1 MYGSD
6 GVVEWS
12 PVDKACAYA
21 VCKAKRNV
29 WIRLLLSQILQPS
42 FFHQWGGRF
51 TLTKN
56 YGNKQSTWLQLS
68 SWPNSN
74 TTNNRTNI
82 ISLISEHGWAFSPY
96 HIKLWL
102 HLSEFVAE
110 QGHKSLQY
118 NYNCCRRRFSSSCR
132 KLIVKKMG
140 GEWQRT
146 PQGLPSTPWHNVL
159 ISVKA
164 LTMLRGTGRL
174 NNNQYSFYSGSYTYF
189 SLTHTKQPCIQPDI
203 TVLSPPLC

>member
-82 ISLISEHGWAFSPY
+82 ISLISEHRWAFSPY

-140 GEWQRT
+140 GGMTENTTRPSFHTLTQRAHISKGINYVERNWQT
-146 PQGLPSTPWHNVL
+146 E
-159 ISVKA
+159 
-164 LTMLRGTGRL
+164 
-174 NNNQYSFYSGSYTYF
+174 
-189 SLTHTKQPCIQPDI
+189 
-203 TVLSPPLC
+203 